1 MQAAAPSAGD
11 QKEELQGVFVLRNNK
26 DAVFVPITTGI
37 SGTTDIE
44 VSNGLKQGDEIVT
57 GSYKVLRTL
66 RNGASVKVD
75 NSVKPKGD
83 ES

>member
-1 MQAAAPSAGD
+1 
-11 QKEELQGVFVLRNNK
+11 VFVVRNNK
-26 DAVFVPITTGI
+26 DAVFVQVTTGV

-44 VSNGLKQGDEIVT
+44 VTGGLKEGDEIVT

-75 NSVKPKGD
+75 NSVKPKD
-83 ES
+83 EES